1 MDHMIHCFREYQ
13 PCHDGAAILKTET
26 KNLQGEDINI
36 NPFEVTESDTEEA
49 AHDFQLV
56 DGDDEEGDDEIDV
69 EL

>member
-36 NPFEVTESDTEEA
+36 NPFEVTESDTEKA
-49 AHDFQLV
+49 VQDLQLV
-56 DGDDEEGDDEIDV
+56 DREDEEDDEEINV